1 MDTRQIEYILK
12 IAEENNITRAAEKLH
27 LTQPALNQQLLRLE
41 RELGLQ
47 LFHRSRTDWRPTQ
60 AGEIYLEN
68 ARKMLQ
74 IKQETYKRLG
84 DLAVRQKGTLSL
96 AFTPGRGTTMFSY
109 VYPRFHQKYPDI
121 IVEPSELSVRKQQ
134 ALIARGELDLGFQ
147 TLCDEHRTDDE
158 YLLLATEEI
167 FLVVPSGHPVCEK
180 HSSQH
185 CKKGRVLR
193 FPELDI
199 RELQYEPF
207 VLMYKEST
215 IRQLIDELFTQAGFL
230 PNVLFETASNA
241 TILTMIRS
249 RLCCGLIPAH
259 YLQEPDKSLA
269 CFSLT
274 SHPTWDI
281 VASYRK
287 GTYLPK
293 AARYFVQLAS
303 AYWNPV
309 MRQQD
314 GHPDPP

>member
-1 MDTRQIEYILK
+1 MDTKQIEYILK

-41 RELGLQ
+41 RELDLP

-74 IKQETYKRLG
+74 IKQETYKRLD

-96 AFTPGRGTTMFSY
+96 AFTPGRGTSMFSY
-109 VYPRFHQKYPDI
+109 VYPRFHQQYPDI

-134 ALIARGELDLGFQ
+134 TLIARGELDLGFQ

-158 YLLLATEEI
+158 YILLATEEI
-167 FLVVPSGHPVCEK
+167 FLVVPSGHPVCQEAPPSRRRK
-180 HSSQH
+180 SS
-185 CKKGRVLR
+185 GYPR
-193 FPELDI
+193 FPELNLC
-199 RELQYEPF
+199 RLQYEPF

-215 IRQLIDELFTQAGFL
+215 IRQLIDQLFTQAGFL

-259 YLQEPDKSLA
+259 YLQKPDKCLA

-287 GTYLPK
+287 GAYLPK
-293 AARYFVQLAS
+293 AARYFIELAS
-303 AYWNPV
+303 AYWNPEKP
-309 MRQQD
+309 
-314 GHPDPP
+314 GNI

>member
-1 MDTRQIEYILK
+1 MDTKQIEYIIK

-47 LFHRSRTDWRPTQ
+47 LFHRSRTDWRPTE
-60 AGEIYLEN
+60 AGEIYLES
-68 ARKMLQ
+68 ARKMLLL
-74 IKQETYKRLG
+74 KQETYKRLG
-84 DLAVRQKGTLSL
+84 DLAARQKGTLSL
-96 AFTPGRGTTMFSY
+96 AFTPGRGTSMFSY
-109 VYPRFHQKYPDI
+109 VYPMFHQQYPDI

-134 ALIARGELDLGFQ
+134 TLIARGQLDLGFQ

-158 YLLLATEEI
+158 YLSLTTEEI

-180 HSSQH
+180 YQKRRRQKNSS
-185 CKKGRVLR
+185 GLR

-207 VLMYKEST
+207 VLMYREST
-215 IRQLIDELFTQAGFL
+215 IRQLIDRLFAQAGFL

-249 RLCCGLIPAH
+249 RLCCGLIPAY
-259 YLQEPDKSLA
+259 YLQKPDKMLT

-274 SHPTWDI
+274 SHPTWDV

-287 GTYLPK
+287 GTYLSKP
-293 AARYFVQLAS
+293 ARYFIQLAS
-303 AYWNPV
+303 AYWNPDSPS
-309 MRQQD
+309 RQT
-314 GHPDPP
+314 

>member
-1 MDTRQIEYILK
+1 MDTKQIEYILK

-41 RELGLQ
+41 RELELP
-47 LFHRSRTDWRPTQ
+47 LFHRSRTDCRPTQ

-74 IKQETYKRLG
+74 IKQETYKRSG

-109 VYPRFHQKYPDI
+109 VYPQFHQQYPDI
-121 IVEPSELSVRKQQ
+121 IVEPSELSVRRQQ
-134 ALIARGELDLGFQ
+134 ALIARGQLDLGFQ

-180 HSSQH
+180 YPSPRRKKSS
-185 CKKGRVLR
+185 CRPY
-193 FPELDI
+193 FPELELC
-199 RELQYEPF
+199 RLQYEPF

-215 IRQLIDELFTQAGFL
+215 IRQLIDQLFTQAGFL

-259 YLQEPDKSLA
+259 YLQKPDKSLA

-293 AARYFVQLAS
+293 AARYFVELAS
-303 AYWNPV
+303 AYWNPEKKF
-309 MRQQD
+309 
-314 GHPDPP
+314 

>member
-41 RELGLQ
+41 RELDLQ

-60 AGEIYLEN
+60 AGEIYLKN

-74 IKQETYKRLG
+74 IKQETYKQLG
-84 DLAVRQKGTLSL
+84 DLAARQKGTLSL
-96 AFTPGRGTTMFSY
+96 AFTPGRGTNMFSY
-109 VYPRFHQKYPDI
+109 VYPLFHQKYPDI
-121 IVEPSELSVRKQQ
+121 LVEPSELSVRKQQ
-134 ALIARGELDLGFQ
+134 TLIARGELDLGFQ

-158 YLLLATEEI
+158 YILLATEEI
-167 FLVVPSGHPVCEK
+167 FLVVPDGHPVCE
-180 HSSQH
+180 SRPAPRR
-185 CKKGRVLR
+185 KKNTGRLH
-193 FPELDI
+193 FSELNL

-215 IRQLIDELFTQAGFL
+215 IRQLIDELFSQAGFV

-241 TILTMIRS
+241 TILTMIRG

-259 YLQEPDKSLA
+259 YLQKPDKSLA

-274 SHPTWDI
+274 SHPT
-281 VASYRK
+281 
-287 GTYLPK
+287 
-293 AARYFVQLAS
+293 
-303 AYWNPV
+303 
-309 MRQQD
+309 
-314 GHPDPP
+314 